1 MGTGKIR
8 ERLYKATHGGK
19 LVTESELAFFD
30 LCDGICDQL
39 DDLWLKTS
47 LLEQH
52 TGLLL
57 EQHVGSL
64 RDQDRGEPERDL
76 SEYGYG
82 IKPVVPVTDD
92 TYRWQFTDFSEAKGA
107 AEVLAQKTNGG
118 VLVFKIIGEFSPE
131 VRWYGPENY

>member
-19 LVTESELAFFD
+19 LVTKSELAFFD
-30 LCDGICDQL
+30 LCYGICDEL

-64 RDQDRGEPERDL
+64 RDQDRGKPERDL

-82 IKPVVPVTDD
+82 IKPLGEVID
-92 TYRWQFTDFSEAKGA
+92 TYSWQFTDFEAARDAAQVLSEKHHV
-107 AEVLAQKTNGG
+107 EVI
-118 VLVFKIIGEFSPE
+118 VFKMRLLKIISG
-131 VRWYGPENY
+131 

>member
-1 MGTGKIR
+1 MIYG
-8 ERLYKATHGGK
+8 LK
-19 LVTESELAFFD
+19 LRYLSNIP
-30 LCDGICDQL
+30 GY
-39 DDLWLKTS
+39 
-47 LLEQH
+47 
-52 TGLLL
+52 LL